1 MIVFQLRNP
10 PSDDPAGI
18 NTPTLS
24 HALINVT
31 DQTWLHHCLPF
42 VIIPERYWGLARC

>member
-42 VIIPERYWGLARC
+42 VIIPERCWGLARC